1 MPMKLLTKE
10 ITKKLPAL
18 YSQEKVDDPQVVLK
32 FFTPWTNWTW
42 YVTEGEQVCGHCG
55 ESDCTDPEH
64 TGTPRDWKFFGL
76 VDGHEAELGY
86 FSLGELAGIRGPAGL
101 RIERDLFWTPIP
113 ISEVRKKI
121 DARR

>member
-1 MPMKLLTKE
+1 MKLLTKE
-10 ITKKLPAL
+10 IVKRLPAL
-18 YSQEKVDDPQVVLK
+18 YSQEKVKDPLVVLK
-32 FFTPWTNWTW
+32 FFVPWNSWTW

-121 DARR
+121 DARHGG